1 MRSKCMANPAGKL
14 SIAALDIRPSGGLSA
29 RITAGNAPVFFKF
42 PVILQTLFMTPAE
55 IEKLIAAGLQGCHVN
70 VRRDDNTH
78 FEALV
83 VSTEFA
89 GKRPLQRHQMI
100 YRTLGDAMGGVI
112 HALSIQALTPEE
124 HAAG

>member
-1 MRSKCMANPAGKL
+1 
-14 SIAALDIRPSGGLSA
+14 
-29 RITAGNAPVFFKF
+29 
-42 PVILQTLFMTPAE
+42 MTPAE
-55 IEKLIAAGLQGCHVN
+55 IEKLIAAGLKGCHVH
-70 VRRDDNTH
+70 VRSDDNTH